1 MLFRSQ
7 IFSVPISEKELDAV
21 VNQIS
26 PLADVSDDSQQA
38 AKTMLL
44 TELSHSWKKQ
54 IDANQQQANEQ
65 LKSLLRVTTP

>member
-1 MLFRSQ
+1 
-7 IFSVPISEKELDAV
+7 V
-21 VNQIS
+21 VNLIS

-44 TELSHSWKKQ
+44 RELSHSWKNQ